1 MNDNDE
7 FSNAGDVLKTLFER
21 ILPEEKDEY
30 SYFFSGWEAIAGSE
44 TAMHVFPRDIVHNVL
59 VLETDHPLWSQQI
72 RMRQEGLLK
81 IIRGK
86 YPALEIKRIRV
97 VIGNKTQLETNQD
110 VKKKI
115 KQNKSSVQNSLS
127 NTEPTENT
135 EEAQSFFK
143 LLETMRSR
151 GDS

>member
-1 MNDNDE
+1 MNNDVE

-30 SYFFSGWEAIAGSE
+30 YHFFSGWETIAGSE
-44 TAMHVFPRDIVHNVL
+44 TAMHVFPRDIVNNVL

-86 YPALEIKRIRV
+86 YPALEIKRIRI
-97 VIGNKTQLETNQD
+97 VIGNKTQLKTQ
-110 VKKKI
+110 
-115 KQNKSSVQNSLS
+115 QNKSIAQNKLS
-127 NTEPTENT
+127 NSEPTENT
-135 EEAQSFFK
+135 KESQSFFD
-143 LLETMRSR
+143 LLETMRRR